1 MRLGVTEIL
10 LILAIALVLFGSNKV
25 AGLGKALG
33 TSIREF
39 KQELKTTETTVAE
52 AGDVNAGEPITKQ

>member
-1 MRLGVTEIL
+1 MRIGSSE
-10 LILAIALVLFGSNKV
+10 LILILIIAVILFGGDKV

-39 KQELKTTETTVAE
+39 KEEMHK
-52 AGDVNAGEPITKQ
+52 PTK

>member
-1 MRLGVTEIL
+1 MRIGSSE
-10 LILAIALVLFGSNKV
+10 LILIIIIALILFGGGKV

-39 KQELKTTETTVAE
+39 KEELHKTETKDGT
-52 AGDVNAGEPITKQ
+52 DKDGETPHK